1 MKFKIGD
8 IVKFLNEKGSGKV
21 SKIINKT
28 TVGVTIEDGFE
39 LPFLISELII
49 ESSEIV
55 TIKTI
60 VPNKIPISPLLN
72 EGHSVKINKVSI
84 DKDKAIYLAF
94 SPENIN
100 DIAHSDINVWLINN
114 TSYSILFTY
123 SILNN
128 NKCTTLETGNIGK
141 LSSELIETIDKTE
154 LNNHTHLK
162 VDILFFNDKEHLH
175 QLPIS
180 EVVKL
185 KPIKLYK
192 QNAFEANKFIPN
204 KSLLLPVFE
213 LSEIKGSNKV
223 DTSTIDFSKILSQKL
238 HYTDSQKKS
247 KPHANNNPAN
257 EMEIDLHIEE
267 LLENY
272 SGMNNAEIIQVQL
285 KHFQKALDTAI
296 NNHYK
301 RLIVIHGVGNGRLK
315 QEVRNILLASKSLK
329 FYDASYSR
337 YGFGATEIAIS

>member
-8 IVKFLNEKGSGKV
+8 VVKFLNEKGSGKV

-28 TVGVTIEDGFE
+28 TVGITIEDGFE

-49 ESSEIV
+49 ESSEIE
-55 TIKTI
+55 TI
-60 VPNKIPISPLLN
+60 VTNQIPSSLVLN
-72 EGHSVKINKVSI
+72 EVHSVRINKPGI
-84 DKDKAIYLAF
+84 DKTPAIYLAF

-100 DIAHSDINVWLINN
+100 EIAHSDINVWLINN
-114 TSYSILFTY
+114 TSYNILFTY
-123 SILNN
+123 SILKN
-128 NKCTTLETGNIGK
+128 NKFTTLETGNISTF
-141 LSSELIETIDKTE
+141 SSELIETINKTE

-185 KPIKLYK
+185 KPIKFYK
-192 QNAFEANKFIPN
+192 QNAFEANKFIPE
-204 KSLLLPVFE
+204 KSLLLTVFE
-213 LSEIKGSNKV
+213 LNEIEGSNKV
-223 DTSTIDFSKILSQKL
+223 NNSTIDFSKILSQKL
-238 HYTDSQKKS
+238 HQTDSPKKS

-272 SGMNNAEIIQVQL
+272 SGMNNAEIIHIQL
-285 KHFQKALDTAI
+285 KHFQNALDTAI

-301 RLIVIHGVGNGRLK
+301 KLIVIHGVGNGRLK
-315 QEVRNILLASKSLK
+315 QEVRNILSANKTVK